1 MARLLSL
8 AVVFLTLSN
17 VSAETPAAQS
27 VLSQMMLTGM
37 DVTRLLVVERGLK
50 KAGTTRPPQSLKLS
64 RRSGFVVAK
73 RANVSY
79 AR

>member
-27 VLSQMMLTGM
+27 ALSQMMLTGM
-37 DVTRLLVVERGLK
+37 DVTRLLVWWRG
-50 KAGTTRPPQSLKLS
+50 
-64 RRSGFVVAK
+64 V
-73 RANVSY
+73 
-79 AR
+79 